1 MKTFNSKLCR
11 NIKESN
17 RMKDLDYYLENICVE
32 FPLEFPPKHDFADL
46 TDWYGVSNESGII
59 AYFGNETDA
68 LRFRLD
74 YINSIMN
81 PIKDT

>member
-32 FPLEFPPKHDFADL
+32 FPLEFPPTHAFADL
-46 TDWYGVSNESGII
+46 TGWYGVSNESGII
-59 AYFGNETDA
+59 AYFGKEVDA

-81 PIKDT
+81 TIKDT